1 MSISSV
7 VGTVGTVIDAAGVGI
22 IVVGAAVVSV
32 IALMRWSRHQADVYR
47 WYREQLG
54 RSILLGLE
62 LLVAGDIIRT
72 ANAPTLTGV
81 IILAGIVLIRTVL
94 SFSLEV
100 EITGRWP
107 WQSGADGSDAKP
119 APTQS

>member
-72 ANAPTLTGV
+72 ADAPTLTGV

-119 APTQS
+119 APAQS